1 MDGSSELEE
10 FGELFRGEDTDGSYN
25 YNNKNDI
32 GAEEISEDKPSE
44 KQQLHVEKSSTKKRK
59 HADSDEL
66 HVMPSVS
73 VVLLIPPYCP
83 LNYCHGMSIFT

>member
-10 FGELFRGEDTDGSYN
+10 FGELFRGKDTDGSYN
-25 YNNKNDI
+25 NKNDT
-32 GAEEISEDKPSE
+32 GAEEMSEDKPSE
-44 KQQLHVEKSSTKKRK
+44 KQQLHVEKTSTKKRK
-59 HADSDEL
+59 HADCDEL

-83 LNYCHGMSIFT
+83 PELL

>member
-10 FGELFRGEDTDGSYN
+10 FGELFRGEDTDGS

-59 HADSDEL
+59 HADCDE